1 MSPESGEVAVQRV
14 EPPVTP
20 LTEPFWDATR
30 GREFLLQWCRPC
42 DAPVFYPREV
52 CPRCLEAQL
61 EWRPASGRGTVH
73 AVSVQHR
80 PAMPLPAFTDGP
92 YTVALIELAEG
103 VRIMS
108 NVTGCPPDEVTV
120 GMPVTLTWE
129 ALSDGRNLPQF
140 QPARR
145 AGITE

>member
-1 MSPESGEVAVQRV
+1 MSAGSAETPARRM
-14 EPPVTP
+14 EPPLTP

-30 GREFLLQWCRPC
+30 RREFLLQWCRRCENPIY
-42 DAPVFYPREV
+42 YPREV

-92 YTVALIELAEG
+92 YVVALIELAEG
-103 VRIMS
+103 VCVMS
-108 NVTGCPPDEVTV
+108 NVTGGPPDEVTV
-120 GMPVTLTWE
+120 GMAVTLTWE

-140 QPARR
+140 QPAG
-145 AGITE
+145 AVP

>member
-1 MSPESGEVAVQRV
+1 MSLESDEMPARRM

-30 GREFLLQWCRPC
+30 QREFLLQWCLRC
-42 DAPVFYPREV
+42 DTPVFYPREV

-61 EWRPASGRGTVH
+61 EWRPASGRGVVY
-73 AVSVQHR
+73 AVSVQYR

-103 VRIMS
+103 VRVMS
-108 NVTGCPPDEVTV
+108 NVIGCPPDEVTV
-120 GMPVTLTWE
+120 EMPVTLTWE

-140 QPARR
+140 QPAGP
-145 AGITE
+145 AA